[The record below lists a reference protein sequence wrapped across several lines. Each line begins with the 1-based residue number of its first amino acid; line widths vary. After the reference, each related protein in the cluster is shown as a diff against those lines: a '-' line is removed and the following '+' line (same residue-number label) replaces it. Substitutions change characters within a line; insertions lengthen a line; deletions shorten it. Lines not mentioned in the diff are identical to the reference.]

1 MRNFLSTLLLS
12 QGTPM
17 VCAGDEFG
25 RTQNGNNNA
34 YCQDNEISWVNWSL
48 NEDQLVLV
56 AFFRQLSALFHL
68 YPVLRRSR
76 FFTGEINPAIGAR
89 DVTWI
94 DANGSEMKPETWDN
108 EMTRCFGMLLDGRA
122 QVSGIKRL
130 GGDVTLLIVFNAHHD
145 VVKFK
150 LPRSADSSGWKRI
163 VDTNDPTL
171 PAQKFKIG
179 AVYEV
184 TARSLLLFERVPSE
198 RKIRTRAVEPA
209 G

>member
-1 MRNFLSTLLLS
+1 
-12 QGTPM
+12 
-17 VCAGDEFG
+17 
-25 RTQNGNNNA
+25 
-34 YCQDNEISWVNWSL
+34 
-48 NEDQLVLV
+48 
-56 AFFRQLSALFHL
+56 
-68 YPVLRRSR
+68 LRRSR
-76 FFTGEINPAIGAR
+76 FFTGEMNPAIGAR

-94 DANGSEMKPETWDN
+94 NANGSEMKPETWDN
-108 EMTRCFGMLLDGRA
+108 GMTRCFGMLLDGRA